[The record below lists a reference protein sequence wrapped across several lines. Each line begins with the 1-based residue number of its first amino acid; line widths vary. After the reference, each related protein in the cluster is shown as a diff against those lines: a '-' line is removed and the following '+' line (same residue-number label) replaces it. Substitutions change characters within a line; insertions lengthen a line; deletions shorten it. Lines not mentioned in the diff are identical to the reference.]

1 MNAIETA
8 IAEARYERR
17 LESLQD
23 AADAEAARHE
33 SRISAHASYMPVEF
47 IKMSR
52 EKLMAYL
59 YDVEFGGEY
68 ALADV
73 VMSYSMWKVGAISN
87 DEYMRRIDKTM
98 QDACYAQAKWEVLE

>member
-23 AADAEAARHE
+23 EADREAERTQT
-33 SRISAHASYMPVEF
+33 RIEAVAEYMPVEF
-47 IKMSR
+47 IKMTR
-52 EKLMAYL
+52 EKLMNYIW
-59 YDVEFGGEY
+59 DVEFGGEY
-68 ALADV
+68 ILADL
-73 VMSYSMWKVGAISN
+73 VMSYSMWKVGSISN
-87 DEYMRRIDKTM
+87 EEYMRRIDKTM

>member
-8 IAEARYERR
+8 IAEARYERA
-17 LESLQD
+17 LDQLQD
-23 AADAEAARHE
+23 EADMEAARHE
-33 SRISAHASYMPVEF
+33 SRVEAVAEYMPVEF
-47 IKMSR
+47 VKMSR

-59 YDVEFGGEY
+59 WDVEFGGEY

-87 DEYMRRIDKTM
+87 EEYMRRIDKTM
-98 QDACYAQAKWEVLE
+98 HDACYAQAKWEVLE